1 MASPFE
7 SEDSF
12 FVKAAH
18 RLSNPK
24 CFSLTVREELIKE
37 AVRKNGSSRDG
48 RDKNLLFP
56 PSIIQKVLVRE
67 KVAKVFRCKCTM
79 CHSVKGREI
88 LTDNQLIDVV
98 TAEEGAVQR
107 QLFAVL
113 AFMGAGFAARHLCSF
128 HTFGWDDATQKNSIR
143 SDVFEPLDLG
153 LTRDVPAPGEVTDL
167 FHATFTKM
175 WKLFASPI
183 IKLRSHKT
191 ILSGENL
198 PFINAQPLNSDK
210 SSFGSLF
217 AFEIH
222 KEFREHDIPV
232 SFLPIHVLSAKS

>member
-1 MASPFE
+1 MPNTFE

-24 CFSLTVREELIKE
+24 CFSLIVREALIKA
-37 AVRKNGSSRDG
+37 AVRKNGSSRDA
-48 RDKNLLFP
+48 RDENLLFP
-56 PSIIQKVLVRE
+56 PSVIEGVLVRE
-67 KVAKVFRCKCTM
+67 KVAKVFGCKCAM
-79 CHSVKGREI
+79 CRSVKGREI
-88 LTDNQLIDVV
+88 LTDSQLIDVV

-128 HTFGWDDATQKNSIR
+128 HTFGWDDATQQNSIH
-143 SDVFEPLDLG
+143 SDVFEPLDLDLG
-153 LTRDVPAPGEVTDL
+153 QSNALSPAPEEIARVFRL
-167 FHATFTKM
+167 TFTKM
-175 WKLFASPI
+175 LKLFASPI
-183 IKLRSHKT
+183 IKLRSHET

-198 PFINAQPLNSDK
+198 PFINPQPLNSDK

-222 KEFREHDIPV
+222 NEFREHDIPV
-232 SFLPIHVLSAKS
+232 SSLPIHA